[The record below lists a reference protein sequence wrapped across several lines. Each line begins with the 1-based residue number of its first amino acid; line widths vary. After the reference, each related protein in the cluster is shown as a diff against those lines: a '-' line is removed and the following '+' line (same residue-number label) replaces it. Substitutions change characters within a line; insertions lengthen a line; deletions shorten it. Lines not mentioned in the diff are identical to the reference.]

1 MSRVQ
6 FVYFDLG
13 NVLARFDPGRACR
26 NVQQRWAVD
35 PQHVYEA
42 IWTSGLQDRLE
53 HGQLTAEEFAEAAR
67 QALGLDRKAAPT
79 EELFDRLSDMFDP
92 IEEMVAIVDAV
103 RLAGVP
109 LGILSNT
116 CHAHWQWLA
125 KQRYAA
131 VLGPFDSVILSYEHG
146 VMKPHPS
153 LYRVA
158 GELAGVSPEAILFF
172 DDRAEN
178 VAAAVASGWQA
189 HLFTDAAMAR
199 EVLRWS
205 GVLR

>member
-1 MSRVQ
+1 MNPVE

-13 NVLARFDPGRACR
+13 NVLARFDPERACR
-26 NVQQRWAVD
+26 NLQRRWAVEPED
-35 PQHVYEA
+35 VLQA
-42 IWTSGLQDRLE
+42 IWTSGLQERLE
-53 HGQLTAEEFAEAAR
+53 HGHLTADEFAAAAR
-67 QALGLDRKAAPT
+67 QTLGLHPELAPT
-79 EELFDRLSDMFDP
+79 EELLDLLCDMFDP
-92 IEEMVAIVDAV
+92 IDEMVEVVDAV
-103 RLAGVP
+103 RSSGVP

-125 KQRYAA
+125 RQRYAA
-131 VLGPFDSVILSYEHG
+131 LLGPFDSVILSYEHG

-158 GELAGVSPEAILFF
+158 GELAGVAPEAILFF

-189 HLFTDAAMAR
+189 HLFTDAASAR

>member
-1 MSRVQ
+1 MSPVE

-13 NVLARFDPGRACR
+13 NVLARFDPERACR
-26 NVQQRWAVD
+26 NLQRRWAVE
-35 PQHVYEA
+35 PQQVYQA
-42 IWTSGLQDRLE
+42 IWASGLQERLE
-53 HGQLTAEEFAEAAR
+53 HGQLTAEEFAAAAR
-67 QALGLDRKAAPT
+67 QTLGLEQSQAPT
-79 EELFDRLSDMFDP
+79 EELLDRLCDMFDP
-92 IEEMVAIVDAV
+92 IDEMVEVVDAV
-103 RLAGVP
+103 RESGVP

-116 CHAHWQWLA
+116 CHAHWHWLA

-131 VLGPFDSVILSYEHG
+131 LLGPFDSVILSYEHG

-158 GELAGVSPEAILFF
+158 GELAGVAPEAILFF

-189 HLFTDAAMAR
+189 HLFTDAAKAR